1 MIYKK
6 MPVIKCMK
14 FFTLKS
20 VLYPGLGNPS
30 DFSPSS
36 RQVKQ
41 SSKRNLNV
49 FF

>member
-41 SSKRNLNV
+41 FIKRGLNV

>member
-14 FFTLKS
+14 IFTLKS
-20 VLYPGLGNPS
+20 VLYPGLGNS
-30 DFSPSS
+30 FDFSPSS
-36 RQVKQ
+36 RLVKQ
-41 SSKRNLNV
+41 SIKRSLNV